1 MVNGGVVM
9 LVVVVVDFGYGGG
22 FVDFGYGFRGFGCD
36 SGV

>member
-22 FVDFGYGFRGFGCD
+22 FRGFGCD
-36 SGV
+36 SGL